1 MSPAGRY
8 PIPFTP
14 PLSEADHLLLED
26 ATSKLRS
33 TLRLPSSNPLVA
45 RWLFSNHTS
54 AFHQDAARLPPSVF
68 SDSLVLRI
76 SSDVTSFTPSGTSP
90 FASPFAPLAKPATR
104 SAHLHLLLVPAA
116 HAGGLVLGYSAAL
129 GDPFDHELYPF
140 ASPAAFLPNRLMRG
154 RFAFCPAQKHMVCVV
169 NDLSPDVMGIIGLD
183 WFEHNRRNRYFFTVP
198 NRQYDFHTLPTR
210 VLALLQNI
218 EFKVAGAEEEWFARH
233 RRPREGSRQQ
243 PHARPAPEDPPLPD
257 LATDVAEEHALALD
271 DLAPE
276 GEPELPDL
284 SLWNDDFLGA
294 LGPLPADDGP
304 PSPTKPD
311 AAQQRP
317 SPGPMPPQ
325 SPLSTRFA
333 EHMEIAFGQ
342 AAAGG
347 SLVSTST
354 SSSAAAAPTRRGVDD
369 DAGFDL
375 TTMFHSLLDLER
387 SLEGKYFAPR
397 MSRDIMNPHT
407 GEIVARTT
415 GEMRASLQLAK
426 TKDARMLRELTAQT
440 YYAITM
446 PVTND
451 TRLAFPRRPEFMW
464 QQTGQQLPEGGFRGI
479 AKPDCRPGESCLL
492 RKRPRSESAGDAPVG
507 NAMEVCGKCIG
518 HMSEV
523 GASVVDQDTIREAK
537 MEAKRRKNRL
547 SAARSNHRKKERL
560 EAQKKELSD
569 LKERMVLLQGRKE
582 MLVDANSVLRQYVGT
597 QE

>member
-33 TLRLPSSNPLVA
+33 TLRLPTSNPLVA

-54 AFHQDAARLPPSVF
+54 AFHADAARLPPSVF

-76 SSDVTSFTPSGTSP
+76 STDVSFTPSGASP

-116 HAGGLVLGYSAAL
+116 HADGLVLGYSAAL
-129 GDPFDHELYPF
+129 GDPLDRELYPF
-140 ASPAAFLPNRLMRG
+140 ESPPGFLPKGLMRG

-233 RRPREGSRQQ
+233 HRPREGSPQQ
-243 PHARPAPEDPPLPD
+243 PHARPAPEVSPLASLVAD
-257 LATDVAEEHALALD
+257 LAEEHTLALD
-271 DLAPE
+271 DDAPE

-284 SLWNDDFLGA
+284 SIWNDDFLGA
-294 LGPLPADDGP
+294 LDPLPPDDGP
-304 PSPTKPD
+304 PSPTKRD
-311 AAQQRP
+311 AEQQRP

-342 AAAGG
+342 TGAGG
-347 SLVSTST
+347 TLVSTST
-354 SSSAAAAPTRRGVDD
+354 SAAVAPTGRGVDG

-440 YYAITM
+440 YYAITL

-451 TRLAFPRRPEFMW
+451 ARLAFPRRPEFTW

-479 AKPDCRPGESCLL
+479 AKPDCRPGESCLV
-492 RKRPRSESAGDAPVG
+492 RKRPRNESAGDASVG
-507 NAMEVCGKCIG
+507 NAMEVCVKCIG
-518 HMSEV
+518 QMSEV
-523 GASVVDQDTIREAK
+523 GASVVDQDAIREAK

-560 EAQKKELSD
+560 EAQKKELLD
-569 LKERMVLLQGRKE
+569 LKERMALLQGRKE
-582 MLVDANSVLRQYVGT
+582 MLVDANSVLRQQVGT